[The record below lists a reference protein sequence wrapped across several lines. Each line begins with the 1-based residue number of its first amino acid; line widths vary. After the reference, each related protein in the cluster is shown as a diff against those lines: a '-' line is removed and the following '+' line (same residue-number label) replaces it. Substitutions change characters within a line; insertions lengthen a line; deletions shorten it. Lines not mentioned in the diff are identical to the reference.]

1 MKSLRSFLSLVVV
14 SLLPLAACDDGNPTD
29 LADEQL
35 ALADFSFEDQLAL
48 ELLANPATVET
59 ALDLADTQA
68 GAAYRRGF
76 GNGGGSLGSGQ
87 GGGNGI
93 GGGGMGG
100 ANDQR
105 RNQAESAFRQAQD
118 ALAQGDLL
126 RARDRARDG
135 RKLVAESI
143 ELSGGASAIE
153 GMVERVEALP
163 ATISADPDAFVN
175 ASKLGLQIGQI
186 ATQAREAC
194 QDGDQTRAGALG
206 VLAEQAFRHQYR
218 NNEQNQ
224 SRRAALAVALAD
236 EAVGMAKRILD
247 EQDPAADA
255 EQLDLLATAEE
266 FLAMAQQA
274 LEAGELARA
283 AHLAHQ
289 AQWWALKAVVIPG
302 GITDED
308 ARFVLELAESLYAQ
322 AREAIGEEP
331 TELEAALLARAARLI
346 ERGKSV
352 LESGSCRGI
361 GALWKAAVLSSYL
374 MG

>member
-1 MKSLRSFLSLVVV
+1 MKTVRSLFSLLLLSLF
-14 SLLPLAACDDGNPTD
+14 PLAACDEGAPTEPAND
-29 LADEQL
+29 DLKLADMT
-35 ALADFSFEDQLAL
+35 FEDQLTL
-48 ELLANPATVET
+48 ELLADPATVEA

-76 GNGGGSLGSGQ
+76 GNVGGSLGSGQ
-87 GGGNGI
+87 GGGNGN

-100 ANDQR
+100 ANAQR
-105 RNQAESAFRQAQD
+105 RNQAENAFRQAQD

-135 RKLVAESI
+135 RNLVAESI

-206 VLAEQAFRHQYR
+206 VLAEQAFRHQHR
-218 NNEQNQ
+218 NNEQNH

-236 EAVGMAKRILD
+236 EAVGLAERILD
-247 EQDPAADA
+247 EQDPAAET
-255 EQLDLLATAEE
+255 EQLDLLATAKE
-266 FLAMAQQA
+266 FLAMAHRA

-308 ARFVLELAESLYAQ
+308 ARLVLELAESLYAQ
-322 AREAIGEEP
+322 AREAIGPEP

-352 LESGSCRGI
+352 LESGSGRGI
-361 GALWKAAVLSSYL
+361 GALWKAAVLSSFL
-374 MG
+374 IG